1 MPFINV
7 KTNTEVSKDKET
19 AIKSALGQAITA
31 IPGKSENWLMVEIEP
46 ERKLYFKGSDAP
58 AAMVEVSVFG
68 SPNSSAFSNLTNQIC
83 TILNS
88 ELSIESARIYV
99 KYEATSDWGWNGSNF

>member
-7 KTNTEVSKDKET
+7 KTNSAVSKDKEI
-19 AIKSALGQAITA
+19 ALKSALGQAITA

-68 SPNSSAFSNLTNQIC
+68 APNSSAFSNLTNQIC
-83 TILNS
+83 SILNS
-88 ELSIESARIYV
+88 ELSIESSRIYV